1 MFVPDTSRRSA
12 LVPLKRELAARIS
25 TRVERMG
32 VPQTEAAQSLG
43 LTQPRLSAL
52 LNARVELFSLDA
64 LVEIAARVK
73 LRVRIS
79 ATRPYRHG

>member
-1 MFVPDTSRRSA
+1 
-12 LVPLKRELAARIS
+12 
-25 TRVERMG
+25 MG
-32 VPQTEAAQSLG
+32 VPQLEAAQSLG

-79 ATRPYRHG
+79 AARPYRHG

>member
-1 MFVPDTSRRSA
+1 M
-12 LVPLKRELAARIS
+12 
-25 TRVERMG
+25 ERMG
-32 VPQTEAAQSLG
+32 VPQLEAAQSLG

-79 ATRPYRHG
+79 AARPYRHG